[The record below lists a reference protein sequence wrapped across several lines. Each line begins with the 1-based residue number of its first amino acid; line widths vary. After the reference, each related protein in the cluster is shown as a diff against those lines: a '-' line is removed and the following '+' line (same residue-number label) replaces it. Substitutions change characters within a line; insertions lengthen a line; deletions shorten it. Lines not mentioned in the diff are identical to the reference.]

1 MNTDTIAMLP
11 EIQNTIW
18 AIMPEH
24 LDNLVVQIKLG
35 KTSACVVDEPLD
47 GMLAEKYEAATKRL
61 PTARG
66 GAAIAV
72 LPVRG
77 VITQHGMG
85 DMFDFLVGG
94 TRLDALGEVFD
105 RLIADKA
112 VGAIVLDI
120 DSPGGVVYGVTEMA
134 AKIRAAR
141 GVKPVVAVANSV
153 AASAAYAI
161 ASAAETLVATPSGV
175 VGSIGILQFHTDT
188 TAAEEAEGIKT
199 TVISA
204 GEHKAERLV
213 TLNDDAKAAM
223 QQEVDARYATFLSDV
238 AKGRGVTATVVRQTY
253 GKGRTVNASDAL
265 AVGMVDR
272 VATLDEV
279 LAGMSRSKTPKRDRA
294 ERQLGM
300 MDM

>member
-1 MNTDTIAMLP
+1 MNTDTIATLA

-35 KTSACVVDEPLD
+35 TERADATVEPSDET
-47 GMLAEKYEAATKRL
+47 LAEQYEAATKRL

-66 GAAIAV
+66 GAIAV

-77 VITQHGMG
+77 LITQHGMG
-85 DMFDFLVGG
+85 GFFDMFFGG
-94 TRLDALGEVFD
+94 TQLDALGEVFD
-105 RLIADKA
+105 KLIADKD

-134 AKIRAAR
+134 ARIRAAR

-153 AASAAYAI
+153 AALAAYAI
-161 ASAAETLVATPSGV
+161 ASAAETLVVTPSGV

-238 AKGRGVTATVVRQTY
+238 AKGRGVTATVVRDTY

-265 AVGMVDR
+265 AAGMVDR